1 MRLLAVVL
9 LAVVLSSTC
18 TQAQSW
24 SRSDTL
30 VVMSYNVE
38 NFFCPED
45 DPLKNDDAFTPDGS
59 YIWTMDKANRKA
71 LKVARVILSAS
82 DWHFPDIVGLCE
94 VEGPKAVDIL
104 LKNGGLSRC
113 GYRGVCFP
121 TPDDRGIATA
131 LLYRGERVE
140 LLDSTAIDCNNV
152 ERGFV
157 TRHILHCK
165 LLCGGRDTVHVM
177 VNHWPSKY
185 GGEAATIWR
194 REYVA
199 DIAKH
204 HCDSLLKL
212 NPDSKIILLGDFNEG
227 AKSVEICERLGAT
240 PTGPLLFNMSGKDPL
255 GRQSYKY
262 RSAWETID
270 HIIISKYIY
279 DNCQPLFVVGEKPW
293 LLEPDLNNKDY
304 KPFRTYVGQ
313 KFNDGYSDH
322 LPVLLKIQLK

>member
-140 LLDSTAIDCNNV
+140 LLDSTAIDCIML
-152 ERGFV
+152 RG
-157 TRHILHCK
+157 
-165 LLCGGRDTVHVM
+165 
-177 VNHWPSKY
+177 
-185 GGEAATIWR
+185 
-194 REYVA
+194 
-199 DIAKH
+199 
-204 HCDSLLKL
+204 
-212 NPDSKIILLGDFNEG
+212 
-227 AKSVEICERLGAT
+227 
-240 PTGPLLFNMSGKDPL
+240 
-255 GRQSYKY
+255 
-262 RSAWETID
+262 
-270 HIIISKYIY
+270 
-279 DNCQPLFVVGEKPW
+279 
-293 LLEPDLNNKDY
+293 
-304 KPFRTYVGQ
+304 
-313 KFNDGYSDH
+313 
-322 LPVLLKIQLK
+322 VL